1 MMETLGNI
9 WNLGVKELRSIW
21 HDKVL
26 LAFVLMAFTLMVY
39 TAGSAGSMELH
50 NAPVAVVDEDQSAIG
65 WPHD

>member
-26 LAFVLMAFTLMVY
+26 LAFTLMVY

-50 NAPVAVVDEDQSAIG
+50 NAPAVPCPLT
-65 WPHD
+65 W